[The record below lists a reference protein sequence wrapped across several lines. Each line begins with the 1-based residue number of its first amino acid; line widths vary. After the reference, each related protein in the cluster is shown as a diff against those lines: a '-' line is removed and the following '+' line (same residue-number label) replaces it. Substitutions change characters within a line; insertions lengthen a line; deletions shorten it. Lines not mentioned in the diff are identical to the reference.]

1 MASNGTQLA
10 QQYVQIIPSANG
22 IKGFISN
29 LLGGEASDAGEK
41 SGGLFGNGLVAKAMS
56 IISVA
61 AIGKALADSVMAGGA
76 LQQSIGGIETLFKD
90 SAGTVEQYASQ
101 AYKTT
106 GLSAN
111 AYMEQAT
118 SFAASLVSSLGG
130 DTAKAA
136 ESANTALTD
145 MADNSNK
152 MGTAME
158 SIQMAYQGFAKQ
170 NYTMLDNLK
179 LGYGGTKTE
188 MQRLLSDAQKITG
201 VKYDISNLNDVYT
214 AIHVIQ
220 GELGITGTTSK
231 EAATTLTGSFNMMKA
246 SFTDFIGQLA
256 LGGDITPYVTNL
268 VTSFNTFVFSN
279 LIPMVGNIFTSI
291 GPAIATGMQQL
302 LTNLLTF
309 LTDSLPT
316 MIQQGSDLITN
327 LAQGMS
333 NGAPTVLTNIG
344 TLLLDIMNTI
354 INDLPNILDL
364 GFQAI
369 GQFATGLLNNL
380 PTVISNIGTILQNLL
395 SNILDKLPDILDS
408 GMQLI
413 EQLATGIHDNLPAI
427 LKAIGKVMGDLL
439 KSILE
444 HLPEILESGI
454 ELIGQLIVGLIKAI
468 PDIIKAMPRIIAG
481 ISDSFSDFDWGQ
493 LGSSIIDG
501 LVQGLQN
508 AGGAIWDAITG
519 ICQDAW
525 DGVKSFFG
533 IGSPSRL
540 MAYAGRMVDAGM
552 ANGLTQDSKNVQSA
566 VDDINSIVSDG
577 IVGNINSNISATSSY
592 GTSASANG
600 GVSYGGVTMIVN
612 GAQGQDVSALADIV
626 MDKIQNGVNQK
637 GAVFR

>member
-22 IKGFISN
+22 IKGSISN

-152 MGTAME
+152 MGTSME

-333 NGAPTVLTNIG
+333 TVL
-344 TLLLDIMNTI
+344 
-354 INDLPNILDL
+354 
-364 GFQAI
+364 Q
-369 GQFATGLLNNL
+369 QF
-380 PTVISNIGTILQNLL
+380 
-395 SNILDKLPDILDS
+395 
-408 GMQLI
+408 
-413 EQLATGIHDNLPAI
+413 
-427 LKAIGKVMGDLL
+427 
-439 KSILE
+439 
-444 HLPEILESGI
+444 
-454 ELIGQLIVGLIKAI
+454 
-468 PDIIKAMPRIIAG
+468 
-481 ISDSFSDFDWGQ
+481 
-493 LGSSIIDG
+493 
-501 LVQGLQN
+501 
-508 AGGAIWDAITG
+508 
-519 ICQDAW
+519 
-525 DGVKSFFG
+525 
-533 IGSPSRL
+533 
-540 MAYAGRMVDAGM
+540 
-552 ANGLTQDSKNVQSA
+552 
-566 VDDINSIVSDG
+566 
-577 IVGNINSNISATSSY
+577 
-592 GTSASANG
+592 
-600 GVSYGGVTMIVN
+600 
-612 GAQGQDVSALADIV
+612 
-626 MDKIQNGVNQK
+626 
-637 GAVFR
+637 